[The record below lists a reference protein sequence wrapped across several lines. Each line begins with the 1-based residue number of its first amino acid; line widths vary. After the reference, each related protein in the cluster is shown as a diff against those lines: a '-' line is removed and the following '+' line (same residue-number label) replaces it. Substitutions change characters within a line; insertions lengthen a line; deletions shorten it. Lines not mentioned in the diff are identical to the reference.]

1 MERKRVEIHGYK
13 CEANSIFQEQRR
25 PFMKSYSVFFFITI
39 AINAS
44 LSAAPEIQFDTKT
57 HECGTLIEGKTEIVN
72 AVFNVKNKGDA
83 VLKITSVRPSC
94 GCVAVRYDTAV
105 QPGGIARI
113 ESFMNTRGFHSG
125 PVAKWITVSSNAK
138 NEPAVR
144 LTIKAVY
151 QARIDVL
158 KKYLCFNESR
168 NNKDTL
174 CLATKKTDFKLLGA
188 EFHSSGSA
196 SDNVDWQAKAPVAIG
211 VTAISKDSTRGDG
224 SMIYCF
230 ELVSP
235 LVKRS
240 QEGDVT
246 ITTNHPG
253 KAGITLHATLLK

>member
-1 MERKRVEIHGYK
+1 MERNELNFTVINAKRILF
-13 CEANSIFQEQRR
+13 FQQPRKL
-25 PFMKSYSVFFFITI
+25 FMKSYRLFPFITI
-39 AINAS
+39 AISAS
-44 LSAAPEIQFDTKT
+44 LSAAPNIQFDTKT
-57 HECGTLIEGKTEIVN
+57 HDCGTIIEGKAEIVN
-72 AVFNVKNKGDA
+72 AVFTVKNKGDA

-94 GCVAVRYDTAV
+94 GCVVVRYDTAV
-105 QPGGIARI
+105 QPGGTAHL

-125 PVAKWITVSSNAK
+125 PIAKWIAVSSNAK
-138 NEPAVR
+138 NEPTVR

-174 CLATKKTDFKLLGA
+174 CLATKKTDFKISGA

-196 SDNVDWQAKAPVAIG
+196 SDNADWQAKVPVAIS
-211 VTAISKDSTRGDG
+211 VTAISRDSTRGDG
-224 SMIYCF
+224 SIIYCF

-235 LVKRS
+235 LVKQS
-240 QEGDVT
+240 QEGDVI

-253 KAGITLHATLLK
+253 KPEITLRATLLK